1 MLPSFPAG
9 ISQLGIKGF
18 CFRTAAVG
26 LDFRIRHSLKAL
38 LSLIILCV
46 IKDVTFNA
54 SSQFPGSL
62 LFILAGSIFCFKYV
76 FFFHKNTVRVPFTM
90 TIMNY
95 TVLSFCFLFFLVYA
109 MSFVFFFFLLVY
121 VCVHVWTCM
130 IVRECIRISSP
141 GTCDQP
147 NPPKI
152 LSNATIFVQPAQH
165 VPCVAH
171 QTSLMAETLKLDFQ
185 RQPQQHSSLL
195 LFWSFSVLFLWGKCV
210 ANWYGYRKW
219 QMETKGSCLTY
230 QTT

>member
-1 MLPSFPAG
+1 
-9 ISQLGIKGF
+9 
-18 CFRTAAVG
+18 
-26 LDFRIRHSLKAL
+26 
-38 LSLIILCV
+38 
-46 IKDVTFNA
+46 
-54 SSQFPGSL
+54 
-62 LFILAGSIFCFKYV
+62 
-76 FFFHKNTVRVPFTM
+76 M

-185 RQPQQHSSLL
+185 RQLQQRQLATL
-195 LFWSFSVLFLWGKCV
+195 VLRLFCSFFMRKMCCKLVWLQEM
-210 ANWYGYRKW
+210 ANGNKRQLSYLPNHLRKL
-219 QMETKGSCLTY
+219 SFVCLISKD
-230 QTT
+230 TTNRFFF

>member
-1 MLPSFPAG
+1 MPVVSF
-9 ISQLGIKGF
+9 Q
-18 CFRTAAVG
+18 AVCCS
-26 LDFRIRHSLKAL
+26 F
-38 LSLIILCV
+38 
-46 IKDVTFNA
+46 
-54 SSQFPGSL
+54 
-62 LFILAGSIFCFKYV
+62 LAGSIFCFKYV
-76 FFFHKNTVRVPFTM
+76 CFFHKNTVRVPFTM

-109 MSFVFFFFLLVY
+109 MSFVFSFFLLVY

-185 RQPQQHSSLL
+185 RQLQQHSSLL
-195 LFWSFSVLFLWGKCV
+195 LFWGFSVLFLWGKCV

>member
-76 FFFHKNTVRVPFTM
+76 FFHKNTVRVPFTM
-90 TIMNY
+90 TIMNF

-109 MSFVFFFFLLVY
+109 MSVVFFFFLLVY
-121 VCVHVWTCM
+121 VCGHVWTCM

-152 LSNATIFVQPAQH
+152 LSNATIFVQPALACALCCR
-165 VPCVAH
+165 PNIADGRD
-171 QTSLMAETLKLDFQ
+171 SKA
-185 RQPQQHSSLL
+185 
-195 LFWSFSVLFLWGKCV
+195 
-210 ANWYGYRKW
+210 
-219 QMETKGSCLTY
+219 
-230 QTT
+230 

>member
-1 MLPSFPAG
+1 M
-9 ISQLGIKGF
+9 
-18 CFRTAAVG
+18 
-26 LDFRIRHSLKAL
+26 
-38 LSLIILCV
+38 
-46 IKDVTFNA
+46 
-54 SSQFPGSL
+54 
-62 LFILAGSIFCFKYV
+62 
-76 FFFHKNTVRVPFTM
+76 FFFFIKIQQGSHLQWLLWIIQSYHSV
-90 TIMNY
+90 
-95 TVLSFCFLFFLVYA
+95 SFSSSSMPCPLF
-109 MSFVFFFFLLVY
+109 FFFFLLVY

-185 RQPQQHSSLL
+185 RQLQQHSLLL
-195 LFWSFSVLFLWGKCV
+195 LFWGFSVLFLWGKCV